1 MLIRGRSA
9 EFAEPVARSR
19 VLPVKEARVLS
30 LLRRITWSLGSQRR
44 LIRRVAALCLVLM
57 GVHLAAD
64 HLDDLAY
71 AALDAVDLWADDN
84 VERFLAWLAA
94 AGGMAAEDA
103 ARRSESFAVFIDLA
117 EKDRIA
123 IVLAL
128 LVELLLDVLLLDLTW
143 GRHEDGNARGLF
155 AELRASG
162 RAMID
167 ALSPLDV
174 ERLAVMPTLLAFT
187 LGGALMAALAVEN
200 AARDLVGRVAPELL
214 WGSALAAFV
223 GIVAAAVLVW
233 RFAPDLLHGA
243 LLRAQ
248 TRGDLARE
256 RAAKR
261 MEAPH
266 KWPRLSRALSLTR
279 LGTRGAWLVLVA
291 LPLAVAGLQGND
303 LFALVARATPAP

>member
-1 MLIRGRSA
+1 MLA
-9 EFAEPVARSR
+9 
-19 VLPVKEARVLS
+19 
-30 LLRRITWSLGSQRR
+30 LLRRITWALGSQRR
-44 LIRRVAALCLVLM
+44 LIRRVAALCLVVM

-71 AALDAVDLWADDN
+71 AVLDALDLWADDTA
-84 VERFLAWLAA
+84 ERFLAWLAA
-94 AGGMAAEDA
+94 AGGMAPDDA
-103 ARRSESFAVFIDLA
+103 ARASEAFAAFVDLA

-128 LVELLLDVLLLDLTW
+128 AVELLVDLLLLDLTW
-143 GRHEDGNARGLF
+143 GRHEDGSARGLV
-155 AELRASG
+155 AELAASG
-162 RAMID
+162 RAMVD

-200 AARDLVGRVAPELL
+200 AARDVIGRLAPELL
-214 WGSALAAFV
+214 WGGALAAFV
-223 GIVAAAVLVW
+223 GIVAGAVLVW

-248 TRGDLARE
+248 ARGDQARE

-266 KWPRLSRALSLTR
+266 KWPRLSRALTLTR
-279 LGTRGAWLVLVA
+279 LGTRGAWLVAVA

>member
-1 MLIRGRSA
+1 MLA
-9 EFAEPVARSR
+9 
-19 VLPVKEARVLS
+19 
-30 LLRRITWSLGSQRR
+30 LLRRITWALGSQRR
-44 LIRRVAALCLVLM
+44 LIRRVAALCLVVM

-71 AALDAVDLWADDN
+71 ALLDALDLWADDTA
-84 VERFLAWLAA
+84 ERFLAWLAA
-94 AGGMAAEDA
+94 AGGMAPEDA
-103 ARRSESFAVFIDLA
+103 ARSSESFATFVDLA

-128 LVELLLDVLLLDLTW
+128 AVELLLDVLLLDLTW
-143 GRHEDGNARGLF
+143 GRHEDGSALGLV

-174 ERLAVMPTLLAFT
+174 ERLAAMPTLLAFA

-200 AARDLVGRVAPELL
+200 AARDVVSRVAPELL
-214 WGSALAAFV
+214 WGGALAAFI

-248 TRGDLARE
+248 ARGDAARA
-256 RAAKR
+256 RATER
-261 MEAPH
+261 MEARH
-266 KWPRLSRALSLTR
+266 KWPRLARAWSLAR

-303 LFALVARATPAP
+303 LFALVARATPPP